1 MGSIKILT
9 DIPGPRSRELVTR
22 ARQIVPSPIGPQGG
36 IFIARA
42 EGAVVEDVDGNCFID
57 LIGGVGCLMVGHSH
71 PRVIE
76 AIKRQAEVFTHT
88 DFSIVPYESYV
99 ELGERISEMAAFSK
113 PAKVAFFSTG
123 AEAVENAV
131 KIARSTTRRPGI
143 IAFEGAFHGRTYMA
157 LTMTARDEPY
167 KAGFGPFVPEIYRVP
182 YPSFGGATLE
192 DSLRETTKLFTDHEI
207 AAVIV
212 EPILGEGG
220 FVVPPPNFLSELRKI
235 TVSNGSVLIADEVQ
249 TGYGRTGRF
258 LASQHAN
265 TEPDIVVLGKS
276 IGAGLP
282 LSALVIRNDLV
293 EGMTTNSLGGTFP
306 GNPIACAAALA
317 VLDVIE
323 EEGLL
328 DRAIEIGARLTEGW
342 GELSTAG
349 SIREIRGLGAMIG
362 VEFEDARTAKS
373 LVSEALSRGVML
385 LTAGKERDVIRH
397 LLPLVITDSQLDEV
411 FEVLGSALRRS

>member
-9 DIPGPRSRELVTR
+9 DIPGPRSRELVSR

-36 IFIARA
+36 IFIARG

-76 AIKRQAEVFTHT
+76 AIKRQSEQFTHT
-88 DFSIVPYESYV
+88 DFTIVPYESYV

-113 PAKVAFFSTG
+113 PARVAFFSTG

-131 KIARSTTRRPGI
+131 KIARSTIGRPGI

-157 LTMTARDEPY
+157 LTLTARDEPY
-167 KAGFGPFVPEIYRVP
+167 KAGFGPYVPEVYRVP
-182 YPSFGGATLE
+182 YPSFDGATLE
-192 DSLRETTKLFTDHEI
+192 DSLGETTKLFTEHDI

-220 FVVPPPNFLSELRKI
+220 FVVPPPNFLNELRKI

-276 IGAGLP
+276 IGAGVP
-282 LSALVIRNDLV
+282 LSALVIRNDLA

-317 VLDVIE
+317 VLDIIE

-328 DRAIEIGARLTEGW
+328 DRAIAIGARLTDGW
-342 GELSTAG
+342 VELTDVG

-373 LVSEALSRGVML
+373 LVSEALSRGVMM
-385 LTAGKERDVIRH
+385 LTAGKEGNVIRH

-411 FEVLGSALRRS
+411 FEILGSALRRS